1 MTSITEP
8 SKFVTPFA
16 ESGLKNT
23 IPATANNATG
33 KAGFD
38 KGFPERTMLPK
49 ASGGIPPS
57 GMDFNGILYDV
68 TSAIR
73 YMQAGGRPTYDS
85 SFASAIGGYP
95 LGAVLIGDDGVSVFQ
110 NAVAGNQAD
119 PNSGGAGWARPDLQ
133 MMELYRRSYAEAG
146 YNVVGTFREGF
157 TIVNANDVGID
168 ETTGRG
174 FTGPVGPVAAGTDP
188 TSGGFVDASRKLST
202 YTFMGTGIPGLDT
215 QALVSA
221 FATESAQIILKGQF
235 SFNNTSPLSLQEGS
249 AYLGDATITSTDP
262 SKSII
267 HTFQKNGFI
276 LGGSLK
282 FKGDNELIASG
293 YGSKLVMFEECVG
306 FVINDRVTFGPS
318 CWDGLYFRRCSDFR
332 AVGFVSDFNKSSGFT
347 LEDCKRYY
355 VNPASSSNNGRISG
369 TGGLPDLVVA
379 MDSHKG
385 RGFTVFCK
393 TAPYADQENSV
404 IALGSYKNNTE
415 FGLRVFAQESSSNP
429 GVKNL
434 TIHMPVSANSGAP
447 AGTYGPVVTVD
458 KGVDIVVNDNASSP
472 NENIRI
478 VEPQI
483 TRSLLFGNTMSL
495 AGDVK
500 VKGGRS
506 FSELENDLS
515 ALLIFSGTPDVEGHE
530 TDGFGYYYT
539 PGSGSPTIRI
549 KGALGRRL
557 KAVQT
562 SLISGSWVQGEFR
575 ARAVGAVDGMGCDD
589 RTGLNLDVEMYGF
602 ASQITINHN
611 TAGVISARTF
621 DSITQGIQGK
631 NSIFD
636 PTKLALRRCSFDKAF
651 PQFLGSTETLGEGTY
666 AVTTVYSN
674 APPSVGQGIWP
685 DGFFVNRRFKVTS
698 GGGSVLQVGWLYR
711 LATDTW
717 STVGHTIV

>member
-1 MTSITEP
+1 MSDFDGTLNP
-8 SKFVTPFA
+8 S
-16 ESGLKNT
+16 
-23 IPATANNATG
+23 
-33 KAGFD
+33 
-38 KGFPERTMLPK
+38 
-49 ASGGIPPS
+49 
-57 GMDFNGILYDV
+57 
-68 TSAIR
+68 
-73 YMQAGGRPTYDS
+73 
-85 SFASAIGGYP
+85 
-95 LGAVLIGDDGVSVFQ
+95 
-110 NAVAGNQAD
+110 
-119 PNSGGAGWARPDLQ
+119 AGWPDVPQASDVMRLLGGEGGPLNAQ
-133 MMELYRRSYAEAG
+133 AEALSARSELLRINLRETIRRN
-146 YNVVGTFREGF
+146 YEAVGFHLRPLPESFKNGGTLTSPVDVLWDEGSGIAYSSAGPF
-157 TIVNANDVGID
+157 PHTIDPD
-168 ETTGRG
+168 TT
-174 FTGPVGPVAAGTDP
+174 
-188 TSGGFVDASRKLST
+188 TSGFIDRSGALSAYT
-202 YTFMGTGIPGLDT
+202 YIGTGIPDLDT
-215 QALVSA
+215 QTLVTA
-221 FATESAQIILKGQF
+221 FAIESAQVTLKGQF
-235 SFNNTSPLSLQEGS
+235 SFNNAAPLSLQKGS
-249 AYLGDATITSTDP
+249 VYLGDATITSTDP
-262 SKSII
+262 SKSLI
-267 HTFQKNGFI
+267 HTFQKSGFI

-282 FKGDNELIASG
+282 FKVGSELIASG
-293 YGSKLVMFEECVG
+293 YGSNLVMLEECAG

-318 CWDGLYFRRCSDFR
+318 CWDGLYFRKCSDFS

-355 VNPASSSNNGRISG
+355 VNPASSSNNGRVSG

-404 IALGSYKNNTE
+404 IAFGSYKKNTE

-434 TIHMPVSANSGAP
+434 TIHMPVAADSGAP

-458 KGVDIVVNDNASSP
+458 KGVDILVNDNAAAP
-472 NENIRI
+472 NSNITI
-478 VEPQI
+478 ITPQI
-483 TRSLLFGNTMSL
+483 TRSLLFGNTLSL

-506 FSELENDLS
+506 FSEVENDLPA
-515 ALLIFSGTPDVEGHE
+515 ALIYSGTPILDGHE

-674 APPSVGQGIWP
+674 APPTVGQGIWP
-685 DGFFVNRRFKVTS
+685 DGFFINRRLKVTS
-698 GGGSVLQVGWLYR
+698 GGGSVLQTGWLYR
-711 LATDTW
+711 LSTDNWT
-717 STVGHTIV
+717 TVGHTIV